1 MSKQMK
7 KYCLIGK
14 AVCNFTSYV
23 IPTAAVIATG
33 VLVIMK
39 IFIG

>member
-1 MSKQMK
+1 MK

-14 AVCNFTSYV
+14 AVCTICSDV
-23 IPTAAVIATG
+23 IPTTAVILTG
-33 VLVIMK
+33 ALVVMK

>member
-1 MSKQMK
+1 MK
-7 KYCLIGK
+7 KYYLIGK

-23 IPTAAVIATG
+23 IPTLAVIATG
-33 VLVIMK
+33 TLVIMK

>member
-7 KYCLIGK
+7 KYCIIGK
-14 AVCNFTSYV
+14 VVCNFTSYV
-23 IPTAAVIATG
+23 IPTVAVIASG
-33 VLVIMK
+33 ALVIMK

>member
-1 MSKQMK
+1 MSEQMK
-7 KYCLIGK
+7 KYCIIGK
-14 AVCNFTSYV
+14 AVCSFTSYV
-23 IPTAAVIATG
+23 IPTTAVIATG

>member
-14 AVCNFTSYV
+14 AVCTIFSDV
-23 IPTAAVIATG
+23 IPTTAVILTG
-33 VLVIMK
+33 ALVVMK

>member
-14 AVCNFTSYV
+14 AVCSLCSDV
-23 IPTAAVIATG
+23 LPTAAVIAAG
-33 VLVIMK
+33 ALVVIK

>member
-14 AVCNFTSYV
+14 AVCTVCSDV
-23 IPTAAVIATG
+23 LPTTAVILTG
-33 VLVIMK
+33 ALVIMK

>member
-14 AVCNFTSYV
+14 AVCDFTSYV

>member
-23 IPTAAVIATG
+23 IPTTAVIATG
-33 VLVIMK
+33 VLVILK

>member
-14 AVCNFTSYV
+14 AVRTICSDV
-23 IPTAAVIATG
+23 IPTTAVILTG
-33 VLVIMK
+33 ALVVMK

>member
-14 AVCNFTSYV
+14 AVCTVFNDV
-23 IPTAAVIATG
+23 IPTTAVILTG
-33 VLVIMK
+33 ALVIMK

>member
-1 MSKQMK
+1 MSEQMK
-7 KYCLIGK
+7 KYCIIGK
-14 AVCNFTSYV
+14 AVCSLCSDV

-33 VLVIMK
+33 ALVIMK

>member
-14 AVCNFTSYV
+14 AVCTICSDV
-23 IPTAAVIATG
+23 IPTTAVILTG
-33 VLVIMK
+33 VLVVMK